1 MIYNEV
7 LLTRQIPSGNAN
19 RHIFCAAGNN
29 KKVSKRRNRAT
40 GRRATLPPGGSA
52 GFGYVSRVWV
62 RVWVRRLPHILPHT
76 SFNIFATKKAPK
88 TEVFDALWS
97 CWADSNRRPHPYQEI
112 FDNFYNNFYLFLVI
126 FVTNNVVSRTFEKCS
141 LRCFHICLWWNCGQ
155 AAILRI
161 RPLIVKLALRNL
173 GYKVRNHIRCISIS
187 YSPDFFTLYTAFFSQ
202 YIIECL

>member
-1 MIYNEV
+1 MLFKPFYAFRCV
-7 LLTRQIPSGNAN
+7 GHGVGQA
-19 RHIFCAAGNN
+19 
-29 KKVSKRRNRAT
+29 VD
-40 GRRATLPPGGSA
+40 
-52 GFGYVSRVWV
+52 
-62 RVWVRRLPHILPHT
+62 PHFDPHC
-76 SFNIFATKKAPK
+76 FQHLCNKKAPK
-88 TEVFDALWS
+88 TEVFDAFWS

-126 FVTNNVVSRTFEKCS
+126 FVPNNVVSRTFEKCS

-161 RPLIVKLALRNL
+161 HPLIVKLALRNL